1 MRTYNAESKNS
12 FQFQRRR
19 HDFAPLGVITLQY
32 DTSSKEPPDVCV
44 CVCCVCMC
52 GSVCVYCV
60 CVCVCCVRVL
70 CVCLSV
76 VCVVCVVC
84 VHLLPDV
91 DVERANAVAKH
102 VGPEPIIDN
111 N

>member
-19 HDFAPLGVITLQY
+19 HNFAPLGVITLQY

-44 CVCCVCMC
+44 CVL
-52 GSVCVYCV
+52 CVYV
-60 CVCVCCVRVL
+60 WVCVRVL
-70 CVCLSV
+70 CVCVS
-76 VCVVCVVC
+76 VVC

-102 VGPEPIIDN
+102 VGPEPIIN
-111 N
+111 NN

>member
-1 MRTYNAESKNS
+1 MRTNNAESKNS

-44 CVCCVCMC
+44 CVL
-52 GSVCVYCV
+52 CVYV
-60 CVCVCCVRVL
+60 WVCVRVL
-70 CVCLSV
+70 CVCVS
-76 VCVVCVVC
+76 VVC

-102 VGPEPIIDN
+102 VGPEPIIN
-111 N
+111 NN